1 VALLIVTSTVF
12 GLTGCNKAKALQ
24 TVRQADELSAKLL
37 IYGRNIALANNE
49 SFQKGN
55 IPAAVHLATNKAAD
69 AYLKGVDVF
78 LAGIVTAKKAIAA
91 GASPDGQINILQ
103 ALFDREVVQ
112 SAVALANIVTTL
124 PPELANRIG
133 GWVAAI
139 QLGVS
144 SFRALFADAHT
155 ALNSEV
161 NHA

>member
-1 VALLIVTSTVF
+1 VTSTVF

-78 LAGIVTAKKAIAA
+78 LAGYRHRKESDSGRSKPGRTDQYPASSVRPRSRPVRSRFGQHRDNATARTCKPHRRL
-91 GASPDGQINILQ
+91 GSSDTVGEFRHSGHCLQ
-103 ALFDREVVQ
+103 MPTQ
-112 SAVALANIVTTL
+112 
-124 PPELANRIG
+124 
-133 GWVAAI
+133 
-139 QLGVS
+139 
-144 SFRALFADAHT
+144 H
-155 ALNSEV
+155 
-161 NHA
+161 